1 MIIPIQNLIYLNLKK
16 HFNFINLKLEMKLIH
31 LKWNRK
37 NTLENIKGLE
47 NKRNDNFII

>member
-1 MIIPIQNLIYLNLKK
+1 MFNNLSEQN
-16 HFNFINLKLEMKLIH
+16 FNDIHSTNGIGLHEERLIH

>member
-1 MIIPIQNLIYLNLKK
+1 MFNNLSKQN
-16 HFNFINLKLEMKLIH
+16 FEERLIH

-37 NTLENIKGLE
+37 NILENIKGLE

>member
-1 MIIPIQNLIYLNLKK
+1 MLNNLSKQTFEERLTQ
-16 HFNFINLKLEMKLIH
+16 

-47 NKRNDNFII
+47 NK